1 MVKIMRHLSGTR
13 EKGFTLIEVLVVI
26 IILGILAAVA
36 IPNYMAM
43 QKEAKIAVVKGK
55 LAAIRGGLEL
65 MHAKI
70 LTSGI
75 NTGPSGD
82 NPDWPTLSEVQANEL
97 SLATRPQSLKYL
109 QIVRSNDA
117 LSAAPNEALP
127 PCLLPD
133 MTPGMSGLPAGVT
146 GRSSSDIRAD
156 PRLANE
162 SSGWAYYPGN
172 ERDGNGRIVDAFFYV
187 NDDRLHTDNVDG
199 ADKAPSQW

>member
-1 MVKIMRHLSGTR
+1 MRFLLETR

-36 IPNYMAM
+36 IPNYMDM

-65 MHAKI
+65 VHAKI
-70 LTSGI
+70 LTSGV
-75 NTGPSGD
+75 NTGPDGD
-82 NPDWPTLSEVQANEL
+82 NPDWPTLAEVQANEL
-97 SLATRPQSLKYL
+97 FLATRPDSIKFR
-109 QIVRSNDA
+109 QIVRSSDA
-117 LSAAPNEALP
+117 ISTLVNEALP

-133 MTPGMSGLPAGVT
+133 MTPGMSGLPGGVV
-146 GRSSSDIRAD
+146 GRSLSAIRAN
-156 PRLANE
+156 PRLADE

-172 ERDGNGRIVDAFFYV
+172 ERDGNGRTVEAYFYI

-199 ADKAPSQW
+199 ADKVPSQW

>member
-1 MVKIMRHLSGTR
+1 MRNLSRAR

-36 IPNYMAM
+36 IPNYMDM

-55 LAAIRGGLEL
+55 LAAIRGGIEL

-70 LTSGI
+70 LTSGV
-75 NTGPSGD
+75 NTGPDGD
-82 NPDWPTLSEVQANEL
+82 NPDWPTLAEVQANQL
-97 SLATRPQSLKYL
+97 FLATRPDSLKYSQL
-109 QIVRSNDA
+109 VRSSDA
-117 LSAAPNEALP
+117 LSTAPNEALP

-133 MTPGMSGLPAGVT
+133 MTPGMSGLPGGVT
-146 GRSSSDIRAD
+146 GRSLSDIRAN

-172 ERDGNGRIVDAFFYV
+172 ERDGNGRTVDALFYI

-199 ADKAPSQW
+199 ADKVPSQW

>member
-1 MVKIMRHLSGTR
+1 MRHLSGTR

-36 IPNYMAM
+36 IPNYVSM

-75 NTGPSGD
+75 NTGPDGD
-82 NPDWPTLSEVQANEL
+82 NPDWPTLTEVQANQL
-97 SLATRPQSLKYL
+97 NLATRPESLKFL
-109 QIVRSNDA
+109 LIVRSSDA
-117 LSAAPNEALP
+117 PSTAPNEALP

-146 GRSSSDIRAD
+146 GRSSSDINAT

-172 ERDGNGRIVDAFFYV
+172 ERDGNGHVVDAFFYV

-199 ADKAPSQW
+199 ADKVPSQW

>member
-1 MVKIMRHLSGTR
+1 MRYFPGAR

-36 IPNYMAM
+36 IPNYMEM

-55 LAAIRGGLEL
+55 LAAIRGGIEL

-75 NTGPSGD
+75 NTGPTGD
-82 NPDWPTLSEVQANEL
+82 NPDWPTLAEVQANEMN
-97 SLATRPQSLKYL
+97 LATRPESIKFH
-109 QIVRSNDA
+109 QIVRSSDA
-117 LSAAPNEALP
+117 PSTAANEALP

-133 MTPGMSGLPAGVT
+133 MTPGMSGSPAGVA
-146 GRSSSDIRAD
+146 GRASSDIRAI
-156 PRLANE
+156 PKLANE

-172 ERDGNGRIVDAFFYV
+172 ERDGNGRMVDAFFYV

>member
-1 MVKIMRHLSGTR
+1 MRHLSGTR

-75 NTGPSGD
+75 NTGPNGD
-82 NPDWPTLSEVQANEL
+82 NPDWPTLAEVQANEL
-97 SLATRPQSLKYL
+97 RLATRPQSLKFL
-109 QIVRSNDA
+109 QIVRSSDA
-117 LSAAPNEALP
+117 PSAAPNEALP

-133 MTPGMSGLPAGVT
+133 MAPGMSGLPAGVT
-146 GRSSSDIRAD
+146 GRSSSDIKAN

-172 ERDGNGRIVDAFFYV
+172 ERDGNGHTVDAFFYV
-187 NDDRLHTDNVDG
+187 NDDRFHTDNVDG